1 MKKNHPHIGIENWE
15 YLDRFSF
22 VSITLSYH
30 NCFLHLI
37 ELIRTK
43 ESTTSVLLEGRYRTT
58 LDRRNLITFEKT
70 SSPERSFLSGV
81 KLHSFIF
88 GKQCSWVFTHL
99 NWTRALIDRKRG
111 NYFFLKIL
119 RKPGV
124 FVARARTKQQLFQTI
139 KTGFLSKSKRRP

>member
-1 MKKNHPHIGIENWE
+1 MGQKTAPILGPKNGTPKWG
-15 YLDRFSF
+15 S
-22 VSITLSYH
+22 
-30 NCFLHLI
+30 I
-37 ELIRTK
+37 ELIRAK

-111 NYFFLKIL
+111 NYFFFQDFAKTRSICRTCADKAAIIPDNQNGIL
-119 RKPGV
+119 VEK
-124 FVARARTKQQLFQTI
+124 
-139 KTGFLSKSKRRP
+139 